1 MGDKTGTDV
10 IREALFARSHK
21 GHLAYLAR
29 DLTIGTAVLED
40 FVHGKGRLPPE
51 VLRALA
57 REIYGDNVEFDPE
70 HDLLRRVRQPAIPLG
85 VRPPPIHELM
95 ELPKFKGGPPE
106 HAHRPVKPEP
116 PQPKAHKPGWVD

>member
-1 MGDKTGTDV
+1 MSESRTGTDA
-10 IREALFARSHK
+10 IRAALYARAHK

-70 HDLLRRVRQPAIPLG
+70 RDLLRRVPQPAIPLG
-85 VRPPPIHELM
+85 NRPPPIHELM
-95 ELPKFKGGPPE
+95 ELPKFEGGPAPRSF
-106 HAHRPVKPEP
+106 RPVKPMLP
-116 PQPKAHKPGWVD
+116 VTKTKRLGWL